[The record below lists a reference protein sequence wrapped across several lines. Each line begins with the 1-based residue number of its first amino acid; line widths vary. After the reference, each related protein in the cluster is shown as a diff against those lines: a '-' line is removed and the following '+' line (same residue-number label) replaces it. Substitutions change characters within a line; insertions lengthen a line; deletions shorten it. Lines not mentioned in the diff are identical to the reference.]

1 LRPYAYFIHS
11 LPGQNRRSTSKT
23 IEAMRSVFEI
33 GAEKITVYR
42 FRPLP
47 GTAFEKF
54 KVRVNADSRKI
65 SKYAIHL
72 NRVRKE
78 LLVGNVV
85 KAIAAPGAYAYPLQ
99 GGPVIR
105 LKNGR
110 PKIGEVIEVKI
121 TDVVSDRLVEGFI
134 CSNPSSS

>member
-1 LRPYAYFIHS
+1 
-11 LPGQNRRSTSKT
+11 
-23 IEAMRSVFEI
+23 MRSVFEI

-72 NRVRKE
+72 NRVRRE
-78 LLVGNVV
+78 LLIGAVV

-110 PKIGEVIEVKI
+110 PKIGEVIEVRI
-121 TDVVSDRLVEGFI
+121 TGVASDRLVEGFI
-134 CSNPSSS
+134 CSNP

>member
-1 LRPYAYFIHS
+1 MSSIRAFAWDLIIVSSLVSAKYLRAS
-11 LPGQNRRSTSKT
+11 LRSLYVCSLYSSSVSIAPQK
-23 IEAMRSVFEI
+23 ISAMRSVFEI
-33 GAEKITVYR
+33 GAEKITIYR

-65 SKYAIHL
+65 LKYAIRL

-85 KAIAAPGAYAYPLQ
+85 KAVAAPGTYAYPLQ

-105 LKNGR
+105 LK
-110 PKIGEVIEVKI
+110 KM
-121 TDVVSDRLVEGFI
+121 EG
-134 CSNPSSS
+134 PR